1 MRSFVFLAI
10 LVLVVVSLI
19 PATLLA
25 QDAPTVTI
33 VTCWGGAEGVGFNAT
48 NAVFT
53 EATGIEVE
61 HIDDRDCH
69 LLPQIMASA
78 GNPPDISAMPRPGV
92 MAQLAREGLILPLT
106 GGDDPILPDGL
117 MEDNYSQALIDLGT
131 VDGQLYGVISSISAK
146 STAWR
151 RTDVFEEIGE
161 DAPTTWD
168 EFIEYLDILAE
179 EGLAPIALGALDG
192 WTLTD
197 FFENLYLNIAG
208 PDMYQKLFVTHEVEW
223 TDPTVISALEHFAE
237 AVSPTDTRLAGG
249 ADGALATGFIDAM
262 DKVMRGEAGLFPLAS
277 FMRSFAQT
285 NFEGQTCPDDFGF
298 FQFPTINEMYAN
310 SVVLGGN
317 FWLMFNDRPEVREWL
332 RWMAGAEAQELM
344 ATQPVG
350 PFMSPNFNVSPD
362 LYAEPCDG
370 AAAAMV
376 ANANYVAFDGSDL
389 APGAVG
395 GDAMFTGLQ
404 DLVANPDAVQ
414 EVAQFIEDVADTAYD
429 M

>member
-1 MRSFVFLAI
+1 MRKLTLVSI
-10 LVLVVVSLI
+10 LLLIVLSLL
-19 PATLLA
+19 PAAVLG
-25 QDAPTVTI
+25 QDAKVTI
-33 VTCWGGAEGVGFNAT
+33 VTCWGGAEGTGFNAT
-48 NAVFT
+48 NVAFT

-92 MAQLAREGLILPLT
+92 MAQMAREGLLIPLT
-106 GGDDPILPDGL
+106 GGDDPILPDGFL
-117 MEDNYSQALIDLGT
+117 EDNYSQSLIDLGM
-131 VDGQLYGVISSISAK
+131 VDGQVYGVISGVSAK
-146 STAWR
+146 SVAWR

-161 DAPTTWD
+161 DAPVTWD

-179 EGLAPIALGALDG
+179 EGLAPLALGALDG

-197 FFENLYLNIAG
+197 VFENLYLNIAG
-208 PDMYQKLFVTHEVEW
+208 PEMYHKLFVTHEVKW

-249 ADGALATGFIDAM
+249 SDGTLATGFIEAM
-262 DKVMRGEAGLFPLAS
+262 DRVMSGEAGIFPLAS
-277 FMRSFAQT
+277 FMRSFAET
-285 NFEGQTCPDDFGF
+285 NFPGQTCPDDFGF
-298 FQFPTINEMYAN
+298 FQFPSINEMYAN
-310 SVVLGGN
+310 SVVIGGN
-317 FWLMFNDRPEVREWL
+317 VWIVFNDRPEVREWM
-332 RWMAGAEAQELM
+332 RWRTSTEAQELM
-344 ATQPVG
+344 ATQETG
-350 PFMSPNFNVSPD
+350 PQMSGNFNVSAD

-376 ANANYVAFDGSDL
+376 ANANYVVFDGSDL

>member
-151 RTDVFEEIGE
+151 RSDVFEEIGE

-192 WTLTD
+192 WDAHRLLR
-197 FFENLYLNIAG
+197 ESLSQYRRSG
-208 PDMYQKLFVTHEVEW
+208 HVSE
-223 TDPTVISALEHFAE
+223 ALCDARSRMDRSHRDQRA
-237 AVSPTDTRLAGG
+237 
-249 ADGALATGFIDAM
+249 GAL
-262 DKVMRGEAGLFPLAS
+262 R
-277 FMRSFAQT
+277 RSGIT
-285 NFEGQTCPDDFGF
+285 H
-298 FQFPTINEMYAN
+298 
-310 SVVLGGN
+310 
-317 FWLMFNDRPEVREWL
+317 
-332 RWMAGAEAQELM
+332 
-344 ATQPVG
+344 
-350 PFMSPNFNVSPD
+350 
-362 LYAEPCDG
+362 
-370 AAAAMV
+370 
-376 ANANYVAFDGSDL
+376 
-389 APGAVG
+389 
-395 GDAMFTGLQ
+395 
-404 DLVANPDAVQ
+404 
-414 EVAQFIEDVADTAYD
+414 
-429 M
+429 

>member
-1 MRSFVFLAI
+1 MRKFILLAV
-10 LVLVVVSLI
+10 LVLVAMSLV
-19 PATLLA
+19 PAALLA
-25 QDAPTVTI
+25 QDAPTVTV
-33 VTCWGGAEGVGFNAT
+33 VTCWGGAEGVGFNGV
-48 NAVFT
+48 NAAFT

-92 MAQLAREGLILPLT
+92 MAQMAREGLIIPLT
-106 GGDDPILPDGL
+106 SGDDPVMT
-117 MEDNYSQALIDLGT
+117 MEYVAENYGQALIDLGS
-131 VDGQLYGVISSISAK
+131 VDGELYGIVSAVSSK

-151 RTDVFEEIGE
+151 RTDVFEDIGE

-179 EGLAPIALGALDG
+179 EGIPSLSLGALDG

-208 PDMYQKLFVTHEVEW
+208 PEMYHKLFVTHEVEW
-223 TDPTVISALEHFAE
+223 TDPTVISALEHFAQ
-237 AVSPTDTRLAGG
+237 AVSPTDSRLAGG
-249 ADGALATGFIDAM
+249 SDGALATGFIDAI
-262 DKVMRGEAGLFPLAS
+262 DKFMAGEAGIYPLAS
-277 FMRSFAQT
+277 FVRSFAEA
-285 NFEGQTCPDDFGF
+285 NFPGQTCPDDFGF

-317 FWLMFNDRPEVREWL
+317 FFIMFNDRPEVREWMN
-332 RWMAGAEAQELM
+332 WIAGAEAQELI
-344 ATQPVG
+344 ATQETG
-350 PFMSPNFNVSPD
+350 PQLSANYNVSAD
-362 LYAEPCDG
+362 VYAEPCDG

-376 ANANYVAFDGSDL
+376 ANANHVAFDGSDL
-389 APGAVG
+389 APGAIG

-404 DLVANPDAVQ
+404 DLVANPDSVA